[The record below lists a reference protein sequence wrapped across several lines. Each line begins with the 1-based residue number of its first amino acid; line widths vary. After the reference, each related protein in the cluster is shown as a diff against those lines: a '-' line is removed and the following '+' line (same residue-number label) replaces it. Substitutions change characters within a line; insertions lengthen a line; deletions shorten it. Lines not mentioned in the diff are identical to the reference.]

1 MRVSLRF
8 YEWKTISVILFTFLV
23 AGCCMQNQKSC
34 TRTLSEQGFLKIAGQ
49 VARQYSLDLENYH
62 IVYDQDNRQ
71 WEKFL
76 DMLEKHDAKT
86 ARDLKNFFRCRC
98 YQAVLFYPKIPRPG
112 GGFWVFMDTKTG
124 KVLKVLA
131 EV

>member
-1 MRVSLRF
+1 MLLKSW
-8 YEWKTISVILFTFLV
+8 EIKAIAVILWGFLLT
-23 AGCCMQNQKSC
+23 GCCIQNKDSC
-34 TRTLSEQGFLKIAGQ
+34 KRTKTEEGYIKIAGQ
-49 VARQYSLDLENYH
+49 VARQYNLVLENYH
-62 IVYDQDNRQ
+62 IGYDQDNRQ

-86 ARDLKNFFRCRC
+86 ARELKKFFRCRC
-98 YQAVLFYPKIPRPG
+98 YQAVLFYPKTPRPG

-124 KVLKVLA
+124 KVIKVLA